1 MSSTKAPKPKTRTV
15 RLNFFVSP
23 GEIEDMR
30 AMPER
35 YGAESTPLVRTA
47 LRIIDERKEPVE
59 RIDAEQ
65 ARSVH
70 TAILCTPADAALVDR
85 IARRNKCTKADVIR
99 YALRALRDRGLR
111 FG

>member
-23 GEIEDMR
+23 SEIEDMR
-30 AMPER
+30 AMPDR
-35 YGAESTPLVRTA
+35 YGAESTPLLRAA
-47 LRIIDERKEPVE
+47 LRIIDERREPVE
-59 RIDAEQ
+59 QIEAEQ

-70 TAILCTPADAALVDR
+70 TAILCTPTDAALVER
-85 IARRNKCTKADVIR
+85 IARRNKCAKADVIR
-99 YALRALRDRGLR
+99 FALRALRDRGLR